1 MITIAWDIDDV
12 LNNLTEEWLAIQ
24 PTPPPFSSLTS
35 NPPAELLGLSREQY
49 LKSLDHFRATRYDTL
64 RPNTLILEWFSLH
77 GHLARHV
84 ALSAVPRTFAPVS
97 AAWVLTHFGDW
108 IRSFSFV
115 PSPRPTDSHPVYD
128 NSKGEFLSHTDKID
142 VLVEDT
148 EANALAARQ
157 LGLTACLY
165 PQPWNSAKDSSVQDL
180 LSHLTDLISKPH
192 PSTDKL

>member
-12 LNNLTEEWLAIQ
+12 LNNLTEEWLVTQ
-24 PTPPPFSSLTS
+24 PTPPPFHSLTC

-49 LKSLDHFRATRYDTL
+49 LKSLDHFRATRYAGM
-64 RPNTLILEWFSLH
+64 RPNPLILEWFKLH

-128 NSKGEFLSHTDKID
+128 RSKGEFLSHTDKID

-148 EANALAARQ
+148 EENALAARQ

-165 PQPWNSAKDSSVQDL
+165 PQPWNSAKDSSVQEL
-180 LSHLTDLISKPH
+180 LSHLTNLVSDPH
-192 PSTDKL
+192 P

>member
-12 LNNLTEEWLAIQ
+12 LNNLTEAWLATQ
-24 PTPPPFSSLTS
+24 PAPPPFHSLTC
-35 NPPAELLGLSREQY
+35 NPPEELLGLSRAQY
-49 LKSLDHFRATRYDTL
+49 LESLDHFRGTRYASL
-64 RPNTLILEWFSLH
+64 CPNPSILAWFKLH
-77 GHLARHV
+77 GHRARHV

-97 AAWVLTHFGDW
+97 ASWVLTYFGDW

-128 NSKGEFLSHTDKID
+128 RSKGEFLAHTDKID

-148 EANALAARQ
+148 EANVLSARQ

-165 PQPWNSAKDSSVQDL
+165 PQPWNSAKDSSVEEL
-180 LSHLTDLISKPH
+180 LSHLTDLVLKSH
-192 PSTDKL
+192 PSTDTL